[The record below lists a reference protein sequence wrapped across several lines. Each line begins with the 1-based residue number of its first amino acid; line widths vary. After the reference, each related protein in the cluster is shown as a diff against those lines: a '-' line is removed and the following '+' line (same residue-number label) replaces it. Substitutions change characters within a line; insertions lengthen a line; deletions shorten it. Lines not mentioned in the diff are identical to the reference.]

1 MGLSGATILQVIPEL
16 SAGGAERTVVEV
28 AAALTAAGATALV
41 ASEGGRMERQLAD
54 AGGELIRMS
63 KLRSKNPIDLRVNSR
78 ELAAV
83 VRDRK
88 VDIIHARS
96 RAPAWSA
103 LWAARQEH
111 VPFVTTY
118 HGIYSAKGRLKN
130 TYNSVMARGDVVIA
144 NSDFTADYVRA
155 KHPGRARRIV
165 TIPRGVDVAAFST
178 DAVTAD
184 RIERVRR
191 NWTLDAASVDTLV
204 VLPARLTSW
213 KGHREAI
220 AAANLL
226 QRRELPPWHMVFVG
240 DAQGRERYQFQLQ
253 ELIRSHGLDQRVS
266 IVGHCDDMP
275 AALTLA
281 DIVIAP
287 SIRPEAFGRV
297 AAEAGAM
304 SRPVIGSDLG
314 GQREVIVSGETGLL
328 IQPGHVGALA
338 DAIDEL
344 LTMGREARVAMGEA
358 ARARIGESYTT
369 ASLQRATLAEYER
382 LLEPVHA

>member
-103 LWAARQEH
+103 LWAARQER